1 LVIVTDISQD
11 CTASTIRVKH
21 SLKGNLLT
29 LKGNLLTLKMEAL
42 RSAETSVTA
51 SPYNVNIPE
60 SLDIQEHSCENPK
73 NKSDM
78 FVITVNPYQ

>member
-21 SLKGNLLT
+21 S